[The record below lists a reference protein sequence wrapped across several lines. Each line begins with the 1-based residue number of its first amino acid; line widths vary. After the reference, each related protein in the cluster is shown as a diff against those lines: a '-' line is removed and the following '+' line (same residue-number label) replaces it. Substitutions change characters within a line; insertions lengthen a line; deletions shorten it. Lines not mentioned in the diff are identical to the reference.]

1 MKGRLNN
8 FISQYETER
17 SKLKTKKSLLP
28 AEERRKSVIDEVL
41 KILYE
46 LRR

>member
-8 FISQYETER
+8 FIAQYETER
-17 SKLKTKKSLLP
+17 LRLKMKKSLLT
-28 AEERRKSVIDEVL
+28 AEERRKLVIDEVL
-41 KILYE
+41 KVLYE